1 MHNGLRM
8 RQTKIKFYTFL
19 SPRGGVEG
27 ERHWGWTWPEGWRIP
42 KMLFFFDV
50 FFRCVF
56 RSLFE
61 EKWSPKGI
69 PFGSKIDKNGVQKHT
84 FSGYLKK

>member
-1 MHNGLRM
+1 MGGGFGGRKLVVIPAPGA
-8 RQTKIKFYTFL
+8 TGVAFTAPLFL
-19 SPRGGVEG
+19 G
-27 ERHWGWTWPEGWRIP
+27 HA
-42 KMLFFFDV
+42 
-50 FFRCVF
+50 F

-61 EKWSPKGI
+61 EKWSPKGT

>member
-1 MHNGLRM
+1 MGGGFGGRKLVEIPAPGA
-8 RQTKIKFYTFL
+8 TGAAFAPALFL
-19 SPRGGVEG
+19 G
-27 ERHWGWTWPEGWRIP
+27 H
-42 KMLFFFDV
+42 
-50 FFRCVF
+50 VF

-84 FSGYLKK
+84 FSGYLKKSEKVMIFEGPNLSKT